1 MDVDIRSISRW
12 LDELRAASV
21 LTSKR
26 IARRNIYIIHRPIL
40 DSAIIDPT
48 IIDPTIID
56 RTIID
61 PTIIDPRVHVHYS
74 NQINSLTHTNEP
86 NSPNSEN
93 PIMDRRGGGGGDHHD
108 LVKDSPTSTKRA
120 KAAQPCYT
128 ALGRFLAAS
137 GFGSA
142 KEFDDSA
149 LDSEHW
155 IAYVKYQLDAGMDRG
170 RIVHF
175 LRMHAPLEWIA
186 PSIATSQEPTSQ
198 EDPPAEAWRLGLSAP
213 TIEETE
219 ARRILR
225 ENRKK

>member
-1 MDVDIRSISRW
+1 M
-12 LDELRAASV
+12 LPPQ
-21 LTSKR
+21 
-26 IARRNIYIIHRPIL
+26 Y
-40 DSAIIDPT
+40 
-48 IIDPTIID
+48 
-56 RTIID
+56 
-61 PTIIDPRVHVHYS
+61 
-74 NQINSLTHTNEP
+74 QINSLAHTNEP
-86 NSPNSEN
+86 NSPNFSES
-93 PIMDRRGGGGGDHHD
+93 IHDRRGGGGGDHHD

-120 KAAQPCYT
+120 KPAQPCYT

-142 KEFDDSA
+142 KEFDLDS

-155 IAYVKYQLDAGMDRG
+155 IAYVKHQLDSGMDRG

-198 EDPPAEAWRLGLSAP
+198 DDPPAEAWRSALTAP

-219 ARRILR
+219 ARRKLR
-225 ENRKK
+225 ENRKI